1 MSKRFPSGILL
12 LALFIVCL
20 GGVLGYVVLRRAAP
34 TREINKLM
42 TFAGNLD
49 YRPEAHLAQYRTC
62 WGIFPTHCGQVL
74 YYATSL
80 NRQEFQAKINDVAPA
95 AGLPDEVDG
104 YTLLDINLVTEHK
117 LSIDGKT
124 DSLDRALTPA
134 PTAYG
139 WLGTEGGDNWVIKFY
154 ETAQD
159 GHVYK
164 IDEKPIIGNIVTI
177 MLQTK

>member
-34 TREINKLM
+34 AREINKLM

-62 WGIFPTHCGQVL
+62 WGVFLTECGQFL
-74 YYATSL
+74 YYTTGLGLQQFQTKLAQATPASGIP
-80 NRQEFQAKINDVAPA
+80 KI
-95 AGLPDEVDG
+95 VDG
-104 YTLLDINLVTEHK
+104 YTLLDINQVSNST
-117 LSIDGKT
+117 LSIDGKI
-124 DSLDRALTPA
+124 DSLERTGIPE

-139 WLGTEGGDNWVIKFY
+139 WLDTEGGEHWVIRFY
-154 ETAQD
+154 ETAKD

-164 IDEKPIIGNIVTI
+164 IDEKPIIGNIVMV
-177 MLQTK
+177 MLRTK